1 MIDIHVSINSHMCP
15 GSLGLPLP
23 ALGCTEE
30 GNEAQ
35 GGECISFGVRIKQWS
50 GTGNPSRPLG
60 SAVITV
66 SRTNVCLLGGCENE
80 TKGKANVVSGTQ

>member
-1 MIDIHVSINSHMCP
+1 M
-15 GSLGLPLP
+15 SLLTLIC
-23 ALGCTEE
+23 ALAAWGCHYQPWVTEE